1 MASKLNF
8 RARTLDASKP
18 MAIYHAEELP
28 ELTDLNAINRSVP
41 AMPSGMEKE
50 EESEKH
56 LQDIL
61 DAQSNATATHTTAE
75 IDTLVHLVI
84 PIPEVFE
91 GDAQQVYKD
100 VYAGNYKLPRQYIHV
115 QPFSTDNDLP
125 DYDLDEEDCAFLDKV
140 LKDEK
145 KFDVDESTFEG
156 MLDRLEKNS
165 GHTVIEVHEA
175 KSLLQEDDELILAVY
190 DYWVDKRL
198 RLKHPLRPQVK
209 SDKRDFGQGGTGQAP
224 GTSQGGGGGQGGSSS
239 AANPTATNPYI
250 AFRRRTEKMQTR
262 KNRKNDEVSY
272 EKMLKLRRDLNQAI
286 VLLEMVKR
294 REKTKKEVLTLTA
307 EIFERRYQ
315 AGDFEG
321 KVFDEVLSSRMGHPM
336 GQVAHNKQLLAAMA
350 AQAAAQGGGGRVL
363 TPRFPQDFWMGHPDL
378 APPNMV
384 TGLPTEMTMKE
395 RKRHHSKK
403 ARKQGKK
410 DALGRRLQHSQ
421 LALHSPGLGP
431 EFGTAGMSS
440 DDDFLSSV
448 TSGGVGGGHS
458 DLDTEDEAA
467 AAAAAAMEGP
477 FAFRRRRNCQ
487 YLRPLDRDEMERGF
501 QGIVNNLERVGLEP
515 RANPKSRFVHGSIST
530 PVNRYL
536 GLIRRRVGRG
546 GRVIIDR
553 LAPPSANRN
562 NVFDPFS
569 DDNDS
574 GPLSPSAIGPP
585 GLDEPLFRPMT
596 PPSFRDDWP
605 DMVVD
610 DQDDYRENQSVN
622 LFGALPNSFNPKDT
636 GGRGGGGNEL
646 NGSRHRHSSGFN
658 VRPVPVDSVGA
669 RNAASAVVTSD
680 MMNIFNPY
688 QN

>member
-8 RARTLDASKP
+8 RARTLDAGKP

-61 DAQSNATATHTTAE
+61 DAQSNATAKGGAGG
-75 IDTLVHLVI
+75 DTDASHLVI
-84 PIPEVFE
+84 PTPEVFE
-91 GDAQQVYKD
+91 GSAQLVYKD
-100 VYAGNYKLPRQYIHV
+100 VYVGNYKIPRPYIHV

-125 DYDLDEEDCAFLDKV
+125 DYDLDEEDCDFLQRV

-145 KFDVDESTFEG
+145 KFEVDESTFEG

-165 GHTVIEVHEA
+165 GHSVIEVQEA

-198 RLKHPLRPQVK
+198 RLKHPLMPLVK
-209 SDKRDFGQGGTGQAP
+209 SDKRDFGQGGTGP
-224 GTSQGGGGGQGGSSS
+224 GPQGSQSGGGGGNSSTS
-239 AANPTATNPYI
+239 QTTATNPYI

-294 REKTKKEVLTLTA
+294 REKTKKELLTLTA

-321 KVFDEVLSSRMGHPM
+321 KVFEEVVRA
-336 GQVAHNKQLLAAMA
+336 GQSAHHNKHLLAAAMA
-350 AQAAAQGGGGRVL
+350 SAAAAQGGSRVL

-378 APPNMV
+378 APPHMA
-384 TGLPTEMTMKE
+384 TGLPLEINMKE

-403 ARKQGKK
+403 ARKQSKK
-410 DALGRRLQHSQ
+410 DSLSRRLGHHQMALSHAASAPALGGM
-421 LALHSPGLGP
+421 PTGP
-431 EFGTAGMSS
+431 EFGTAGLSS
-440 DDDFLSSV
+440 DDDFGLSSV
-448 TSGGVGGGHS
+448 TSGGGGGHS
-458 DLDTEDEAA
+458 DLDTEDEQ
-467 AAAAAAMEGP
+467 EGH
-477 FAFRRRRNCQ
+477 FAFRRKKNCQ
-487 YLRPLDRDEMERGF
+487 YLRPLDPSEMERGF
-501 QGIVNNLERVGLEP
+501 QGTVNNLEQAGLEP
-515 RANPKSRFVHGSIST
+515 RSNPKSRYVHGSLAT
-530 PVNRYL
+530 PNDRYL

-546 GRVIIDR
+546 GRIVIDR
-553 LAPPSANRN
+553 IHSSAMTPSVN
-562 NVFDPFS
+562 NIFDPF
-569 DDNDS
+569 DDPDDELRPS
-574 GPLSPSAIGPP
+574 SPSAGTYPDV
-585 GLDEPLFRPMT
+585 GEPVFRPVT
-596 PPSFRDDWP
+596 PPHFRDDWP
-605 DMVVD
+605 D
-610 DQDDYRENQSVN
+610 ENVSPFAVN
-622 LFGALPNSFNPKDT
+622 AAT
-636 GGRGGGGNEL
+636 
-646 NGSRHRHSSGFN
+646 GSRPAPALDIKVTNNSAIPSTSSSSSYRQRHSGGFN

-680 MMNIFNPY
+680 MMDIFNSY
-688 QN
+688 TQN